1 MKAEIG
7 DDDLQRFVD
16 GQLSPE
22 RRALVL
28 EYLAEHPDAKRRVD
42 ADLRHKR
49 LLRQYVTEYA
59 DQADDPVTAKLQNEL
74 ASRLEG
80 PATRSHPWWRQTAAA
95 MVLFAAGWGA
105 SAVHDV
111 YREWSLPSVVSG
123 ATKAHQLFAEDSR
136 RPVEL
141 PAAESRELKH
151 WFSEHLYADVD
162 IPQLDSIGLSFIGG
176 RLLATEQGPLAQMLY
191 EDQRGRRLSFY
202 VSTAEAY
209 SDADVQV
216 VKVDGFTAG
225 YWKDDRLVYTLV
237 ADTSKEQLLAI
248 AAAIGGE

>member
-1 MKAEIG
+1 MNTEIG
-7 DDDLQRFVD
+7 DAELQRFVD

-28 EYLAEHPDAKRRVD
+28 EYLANHPDAKQRVD

-49 LLRQYVTEYA
+49 LLRQYASEYTN
-59 DQADDPVTAKLQNEL
+59 QPDDPVTARLQDEL
-74 ASRLEG
+74 ATRLAG
-80 PATRSHPWWRQTAAA
+80 SAARPRPWWRQTAAA

-105 SAVHDV
+105 SVVHDT
-111 YREWSLPSVVSG
+111 YREWSLPSVVNG
-123 ATKAHQLFAEDSR
+123 ATKAHQIFAENSR

-141 PAAESRELKH
+141 TAADSRELRH

-162 IPQLDSIGLSFIGG
+162 IPQLDSVGLSFIGG

-202 VSTAEAY
+202 VSAAEAF
-209 SDADVQV
+209 SEADVQV

-248 AAAIGGE
+248 AAVIGGE

>member
-1 MKAEIG
+1 MKPEIG
-7 DDDLQRFVD
+7 DDELQRFVD

-28 EYLAEHPDAKRRVD
+28 EYLADHPDAQRRVN
-42 ADLRHKR
+42 ADLRHKHA
-49 LLRQYVTEYA
+49 LRRQVSEFA
-59 DQADDPVTAKLQNEL
+59 DHADDPVTARLRDEL
-74 ASRLEG
+74 AARL
-80 PATRSHPWWRQTAAA
+80 TRSAARRSPWWRQTAAA
-95 MVLFAAGWGA
+95 VALFATGWGA
-105 SAVHDV
+105 GIVYDAYWEWAV
-111 YREWSLPSVVSG
+111 PSVVNG
-123 ATKAHQLFAEDSR
+123 AAKAHQIFAENSH

-141 PAAESRELKH
+141 TAADSQELEH
-151 WFSEHLYADVD
+151 WFSEHLYAVVD
-162 IPQLDSIGLSFIGG
+162 IPQLDSIGLRFIGG

-202 VSTAEAY
+202 VSAGEAY
-209 SDADVQV
+209 SGADVQV

-225 YWKDDRLVYTLV
+225 YWKDDKLVYTLV